1 MEEKSFFLMRPGQPH
16 RPPNSLCLEKTMREP
31 TRRDFLKT
39 SAALTGAWGA
49 LGARSARAYVPGN
62 PPGERPRQ
70 DKGIE
75 VLHPRGRVPLS
86 FIIDDST
93 CLVNMGHFCM
103 PQFAAA
109 WPGRQQYKKPWK
121 TWPQEIPD
129 DFVREFGQWCATHG
143 VRGKYSIVP
152 NPACVG
158 WLDRELP
165 GWSRRDL
172 KESLA
177 LVRDLMLPN
186 WDIHPEMITHT
197 RVIDLKTGRPLEPA
211 NAATMENSWPQE
223 KKSVDELAEYLSY
236 ALKILKNCGL
246 PCEGVTTPGG
256 FGNLVKP
263 ELSLAAGE
271 ALRDVYGVELPHY
284 FKYVA
289 GGKDESTEP
298 RIEHASGLGTANPR
312 AVINVP
318 AGTGDWFGGWDGDV
332 KSRGHLYSNDDA
344 TSGRMVEL
352 IERGAPAVMLC
363 HWPGMYTQGTREGFG
378 DFKKVVVALNTKYRD
393 RTLWMKISEIARY
406 WAARELTAIERKA
419 AGFSL
424 DAPFACPAF
433 TLRVKSKRAGPPKVT
448 SAGRSPELSEVRQAR
463 DLVPGSWLRQE
474 DSLTLCLDLPKGRS
488 RLEP

>member
-1 MEEKSFFLMRPGQPH
+1 
-16 RPPNSLCLEKTMREP
+16 MREP

-39 SAALTGAWGA
+39 SAALAGTWGA

-433 TLRVKSKRAGPPKVT
+433 TLRVKSKRAGPPKLT

>member
-312 AVINVP
+312 AVVNVP
-318 AGTGDWFGGWDGDV
+318 AGTGDWFGGWDGDRQ
-332 KSRGHLYSNDDA
+332 SEGDRYANQNA
-344 TSGRMVEL
+344 TSGCMVEL
-352 IERGAPAVMLC
+352 IKRGEPAVMLC
-363 HWPGMYTQGTREGFG
+363 HWPGMYTQGTKQGFAA
-378 DFKKVVVALNTKYRD
+378 FKKVVLALETRYNKQTI
-393 RTLWMKISEIARY
+393 WMKISEIARY
-406 WAARELTAIERKA
+406 WAAKKLTRIEQAERKIT
-419 AGFSL
+419 FQ
-424 DAPFACPAF
+424 APFGTPRF
-433 TLRVKSKRAGPPKVT
+433 TVRAPLPVSVAPKLTIQGRNVPLESVT
-448 SAGRSPELSEVRQAR
+448 QTHLLKAGKWIRDPEGMVI
-463 DLVPGSWLRQE
+463 
-474 DSLTLCLDLPKGRS
+474 CFDLPRGLS
-488 RLEP
+488 HLSW